1 MIQVYPDVFQT
12 QIPLLGNPLKE
23 LNCFI
28 VKGEN
33 RSLVIDTGFN
43 QPEGRKI
50 LLDSLQELGCPLEQ
64 TDVFITHLHS
74 DHAGL
79 TGAIKND
86 KNKAYASAYDA
97 DAINRPFR
105 DKAKGDAP
113 LAMRMSDEMGFPKNP
128 GERLETTAH
137 PGIQNRCER
146 EIDFTIVKEGDKLDC
161 GDFHFEVIDIAGHTP
176 GQVGLYDREKKV
188 MFCGDH
194 ILGKITPNIT
204 FWSYDLDSLGQYL
217 QNLKKVQNM
226 EIEHLFSAHRFLVDD
241 HRARIEA
248 LLAHHDRRLNEVRG
262 IISRAPSSPY
272 DTAAQMTWDFAGG
285 VFVNFPVAQKWFAA
299 GEAFS
304 HLEHFF
310 HIGEAA
316 RSGGDGEPLLYTI
329 KV

>member
-1 MIQVYPDVFQT
+1 MIQVYPGIFQT

-28 VKGEN
+28 VKGED
-33 RSLVIDTGFN
+33 RSLVVDTGFN
-43 QPEGRKI
+43 QPEGRKL
-50 LLDSLQELGCPLEQ
+50 LLDSLQELGCPIER

-79 TGAIKND
+79 TGAVKNE

-105 DKAKGDAP
+105 EKDKGDVP

-128 GERLETTAH
+128 EERLETTSH
-137 PGIQNRCER
+137 PGIKNRSER
-146 EIDFTIVKEGDKLDC
+146 EIDFTVVKEGDRLDY

-204 FWSYDLDSLGQYL
+204 FWSFDLDSLGQYL
-217 QNLKKVQNM
+217 QNLKKVRNM
-226 EIEHLFSAHRFLVDD
+226 EVDHLFSAHRYLVDD
-241 HRARIEA
+241 HRARIDA
-248 LLAHHDRRLNEVRG
+248 LFAHHARRLDEVRSV
-262 IISRAPSSPY
+262 ISKAPTSPY

-285 VFVNFPVAQKWFAA
+285 VFENFPVAQKWFAA
-299 GEAFS
+299 GEAMS
-304 HLEHFF
+304 HLEHLY
-310 HIGEAA
+310 HTGEAT
-316 RSGGDGEPLLYTI
+316 RTGGEGEALLYAM
-329 KV
+329 KR